1 MTKPVVLWAE
11 RAACSGCSVSFL
23 DNHGAVD
30 DILERI
36 DLKYHT
42 LITDGRT
49 IPDHIDLAIIEGGVA
64 ITDKQI
70 EFVRCIR
77 NRSDIVVAMGA
88 CAETGG
94 VLNYAEGNQMPMP
107 ELDAYLPLHDLIE
120 VDYVMPGCPPAPEA
134 IAKFFDAYLRKDW
147 TYLAPYH
154 TIKGKS
160 EGKIRDIVKMGL
172 CVSCGLCGATCPTN
186 AIRFVEGKPVIRDE
200 RCIICGECY
209 FQCPRS
215 FLRLEERDTSAQNG
229 SIGSYIEIYQMRTTD
244 SALRRAAQSGG
255 IVTALFSYALDN
267 NYIDGVIAAK
277 KSEESVWM
285 GDPYIATTTDELK
298 ATSGTKYSVCPTLNY
313 LRDAVTTYGLGKLG
327 IVGLPCQHEALKKLD
342 DYPLG
347 LRHISEK
354 IALKIGLFCTSNF
367 RYNAMT
373 KMVEEVGGVRPE
385 DISKID
391 IGAGSF
397 NIDALT
403 GELIKIPLDVVHNY
417 EQESC
422 KICPDFTSEYADIS
436 VGSIGA
442 DEHWSTVIVRSE
454 RGKEII
460 DGAVENGLIETRTL
474 SEKAL
479 NLVKKIASSKR
490 KKGASYIATR
500 EEYGLLVPFRYVE
513 TDESS

>member
-1 MTKPVVLWAE
+1 MSKPVVVWVEL
-11 RAACSGCSVSFL
+11 AACSGCSVSFL
-23 DNHGAVD
+23 DNHDSVGR
-30 DILERI
+30 ILEAI
-36 DLKYHT
+36 DLRYDT
-42 LITDGRT
+42 LIIDGRD
-49 IPDHIDLAIIEGGVA
+49 IPDHIDLAIVEGGVA

-70 EFVRCIR
+70 ELVRCIR
-77 NRSDIVVAMGA
+77 RRSDVVVAMGA

-120 VDYVMPGCPPAPEA
+120 VDYVLPGCPPASEA
-134 IAKFFDAYLRKDW
+134 IAKFFEAYLDKDW
-147 TYLAPYH
+147 AYLAPYN

-215 FLRLEERDTSAQNG
+215 FLRLEERDPGTPNG
-229 SIGSYIEIYQMRTTD
+229 SVGPYLEAYQMRTT
-244 SALRRAAQSGG
+244 SSTLRRAAQSGG
-255 IVTALFSYALDN
+255 IVTTLFTYALDN
-267 NYIDGVIAAK
+267 NLIDGVIAAK

-285 GDPYIATTTDELK
+285 GDPYIATTPEELL
-298 ATSGTKYSVCPTLNY
+298 ATTGTKYSVCPTLNY
-313 LRDAVTTYGLGKLG
+313 LRDAVTTHGLGKLG

-347 LRHISEK
+347 LRHISDK
-354 IALKIGLFCTSNF
+354 IALKVGLFCTSNF

-385 DISKID
+385 DIRKID

-397 NIDALT
+397 NISALT

-442 DEHWSTVIVRSE
+442 DEHWSTVFVRTQ
-454 RGKEII
+454 RGKEIL
-460 DGAVENGLIETRTL
+460 DGAVENGYIDSRELPEN
-474 SEKAL
+474 AL
-479 NLVKKIASSKR
+479 KLVGKIAASKR
-490 KKGASYIATR
+490 KKGARYLATR
-500 EEYGLLVPFRYVE
+500 KDYGLLIPFRYVE
-513 TDESS
+513 TDSST